1 MLESVTTTHLSGP
14 WWAAPPFLMR
24 GEFSPLAFLPPFP
37 IASGSGGYPRVF
49 NPLRQPAGL
58 RLEPGL
64 GTLGEE
70 PSPGICMCTF
80 VYWKRREGHSSQ
92 WPFHS
97 PCSQPPVVPTEAC
110 RPVQADAFISVLSL
124 PCCGSQSVAER
135 TAMSGS

>member
-24 GEFSPLAFLPPFP
+24 GVFSPLAFLPPFP

-64 GTLGEE
+64 GMLGGGALTWDLHVHFCLLEE
-70 PSPGICMCTF
+70 KG
-80 VYWKRREGHSSQ
+80 
-92 WPFHS
+92 
-97 PCSQPPVVPTEAC
+97 
-110 RPVQADAFISVLSL
+110 
-124 PCCGSQSVAER
+124 GSQQPVAFPLTLLPATSCAHR
-135 TAMSGS
+135 GLPACAG